1 MAEYLT
7 TVSVRN
13 PHASADLK
21 LNIRV
26 LENTASDDVLRNV
39 KANSELDLD
48 WLQMTPPHERPVVIV
63 GGGPSVADHL
73 WSIREFADAGV
84 NIFALNGASRFLRS
98 HGIIPTAQVI
108 IDAKAETALLV
119 DTEAPQHIFASQVD
133 PATVARVDRPTL
145 VHLLTE
151 GLLES
156 LPQDRAVKGQFAMV
170 GGGVSVGNCSLCLAY
185 AMGHRNMHLFG
196 FDSSHRGGEGHAYE
210 QSMNDDMLCVV
221 TEWAGERYVSSI
233 AMKAQAEKFMW
244 LLPQLEVAGC
254 RIEVHGDGLL
264 PAMVRFPRGPVS
276 EKDKYKAMWAFDA
289 YRQTSP
295 AEQYVEDLLAFI
307 PPGAD
312 VIDFGCGTG
321 RASRLLAQNGRFPL
335 LLDIADN
342 CRDGEAKDLPFRECD
357 LSQPLDVR
365 GEFGICCDVM
375 EHIPPEQVGSVLA
388 NISNAVEHAFFRI
401 EFEPDGMGA
410 LINQPLHLSV
420 HPPEWWQ
427 EQIQRHFSA
436 VAYHGDGIFT
446 ARKL

>member
-26 LENTASDDVLRNV
+26 LENTGSEEVLRNV
-39 KANSELDLD
+39 RANSALDLD
-48 WLQMTPPHERPVVIV
+48 WLQITPPHECPVVIV
-63 GGGPSVADHL
+63 GGGPSVSDHL
-73 WSIREFADAGV
+73 WAIREFADAGV
-84 NIFALNGASRFLRS
+84 PVFALNGASQFLRQN
-98 HGIIPTAQVI
+98 GIEPAAQVI
-108 IDAKAETALLV
+108 IDAKPETAQLV
-119 DTEAPQHIFASQVD
+119 DPEALNHILASQVD
-133 PATVARVDRPTL
+133 PATVAGAEKPIL

-151 GLLES
+151 GLLEA

-185 AMGHRNMHLFG
+185 AMGYRTLHLFG
-196 FDSSHRGGEGHAYE
+196 FDSSHRGGESHAYE
-210 QSMNDDMLCVV
+210 QPMNDDMLCVV

-244 LLPQLEVAGC
+244 LLPQLEAAGC
-254 RIEVHGDGLL
+254 RVEVHGDGLL
-264 PAMVRFPRGPVS
+264 PAMVRSPPDAAS
-276 EKDKYKAMWAFDA
+276 ERDKYKAMWAFDV
-289 YRQTSP
+289 YREISP
-295 AEQYVEDLLAFI
+295 AERHIDELLDFV

-321 RASRLLAQNGRFPL
+321 RASVHMAKHGRFPL

-342 CRDGEAKDLPFRECD
+342 CRDDEAKDLPFRECD

-365 GEFGICCDVM
+365 AEFGICCDVM
-375 EHIPPEQVGSVLA
+375 EHLPPDHVDTVIA
-388 NISNAVEHAFFRI
+388 NIAKAVEHCYFRI
-401 EFEPDGMGA
+401 EFDPDGMGA

-420 HPPEWWQ
+420 HPQEWWQ
-427 EQIQRHFSA
+427 DSLKNHFSA
-436 VAYHGDGIFT
+436 VAYHGDGVFT